1 METVYLL
8 LGSNLGDRQGHLRIC
23 LVRLSTLGKI
33 TATSSI
39 YETKAWGKQ
48 DQPDFLNQVVELKTN
63 EDPDELLSLILAI
76 ELDMGRVRQEQW
88 GSRIIDIDI
97 LLFGQLTLDTPR
109 LKIPHP
115 HLHQR
120 RFALTPLTEI
130 APNFNHPTFRKTT
143 TELLKQCSDTLEVK
157 RFLTD

>member
-8 LGSNLGDRQGHLRIC
+8 LGSNLGDRQGHLRIG
-23 LVRLSTLGKI
+23 LLRLATLGQI

-48 DQPDFLNQVVELKTN
+48 DQPDFLNQVVELKTD
-63 EDPDELLSLILAI
+63 EDPNELLSLILSI
-76 ELDMGRVRQEQW
+76 EVAMGRVRQEQW
-88 GSRIIDIDI
+88 GSRLIDIDI
-97 LLFGQLTLDTPR
+97 LLFGQRTIDTPR

-120 RFALTPLTEI
+120 RFALTPLAEI
-130 APNFNHPTFRKTT
+130 APTLYHPTLRKTT
-143 TELLKQCSDTLEVK
+143 GELLQQCPDTLQVQK
-157 RFLTD
+157 FIAN